1 MSSRVAAARLAVAA
15 LVLSALP
22 LRAQDR
28 PLGVLAPTIAPLLGG
43 RVWRHATWGALVV
56 SLTRG
61 DTLFSL
67 RADRRFLPA
76 SNAKLFTT
84 AAALHYLGAD
94 FRFVTVLFGN
104 GPVRDSTLHGDL
116 VLYGTGDPTFG
127 LDTASLAP
135 FADSVAAAGIRR
147 VRGDMVGDASFL
159 GGELT
164 GPGWS
169 PDNLEESFAAPP
181 SALGAAANR
190 IRVVVRPGAAAGQ
203 PAEIT
208 VFPPTDYYTFT
219 NAVVTGRRRSRTR
232 IDVQRGA
239 ADGVVG
245 LSGTISPRRRQWVT
259 EVVVRQPAVFA
270 ASLLRQLLAARGIVV
285 LGTTGGVTDDEP
297 DRARALLAWA
307 RALRASW

>member
-104 GPVRDSTLHGDL
+104 GPVRDSTRAA
-116 VLYGTGDPTFG
+116 
-127 LDTASLAP
+127 TARRAAATRDDMPHLKPPHRRGQPSACGAP
-135 FADSVAAAGIRR
+135 GFRAASGATRRAASCSGSPCSRWHCDRRAAAGSRAR
-147 VRGDMVGDASFL
+147 S
-159 GGELT
+159 
-164 GPGWS
+164 
-169 PDNLEESFAAPP
+169 
-181 SALGAAANR
+181 
-190 IRVVVRPGAAAGQ
+190 RPR
-203 PAEIT
+203 
-208 VFPPTDYYTFT
+208 T
-219 NAVVTGRRRSRTR
+219 NQGCCRRRR
-232 IDVQRGA
+232 
-239 ADGVVG
+239 
-245 LSGTISPRRRQWVT
+245 
-259 EVVVRQPAVFA
+259 E
-270 ASLLRQLLAARGIVV
+270 
-285 LGTTGGVTDDEP
+285 
-297 DRARALLAWA
+297 
-307 RALRASW
+307 